1 MPATAGTPRARALSA
16 ALRDARETSGVGLR
30 ELARRLHLPHTRISH
45 WETGHRVPGV
55 ENVAMLLAALR
66 VTPAE
71 RERILDI
78 ARNTREPSW
87 LTVGPTGIPHQLAGA
102 IECERAATSIVEWSL
117 MGVPGLLQTAD
128 YTRTIIESL
137 GLPEQE
143 LGTRIVVRSER
154 GEVLRR
160 NDPANFEALI
170 SELVL
175 REPVGTSEIMN
186 AQLNHLVQVGQQ
198 SNITIRV
205 VPLRTGWHPGWLG
218 PFVLYEFADAP
229 DVVHFEHYS
238 SGAFI
243 PDEYD
248 VGQYR
253 KAVARIR
260 NLALSQAESLDYIAK
275 LREQREDDR

>member
-1 MPATAGTPRARALSA
+1 M
-16 ALRDARETSGVGLR
+16 
-30 ELARRLHLPHTRISH
+30 
-45 WETGHRVPGV
+45 
-55 ENVAMLLAALR
+55 
-66 VTPAE
+66 
-71 RERILDI
+71 
-78 ARNTREPSW
+78 
-87 LTVGPTGIPHQLAGA
+87 
-102 IECERAATSIVEWSL
+102 
-117 MGVPGLLQTAD
+117 
-128 YTRTIIESL
+128 
-137 GLPEQE
+137 
-143 LGTRIVVRSER
+143 
-154 GEVLRR
+154 LRR